1 MKYKNVEQTAESEPM
16 VTSGP
21 VFTERFPKQ
30 EDARS
35 NKKESYSPEDSPNY
49 DAKVTKVT
57 KSPDKSD
64 EKMIVIREKDGSISF
79 SIDDEWA
86 AYEVIGALEMVKG
99 TVLNRVNPQAP
110 SIMDR
115 ILMKSGIK

>member
-1 MKYKNVEQTAESEPM
+1 MKYKNLEETTESEVM
-16 VTSGP
+16 TTSGP
-21 VFTERFPKQ
+21 VFKERSDPDKFNAP
-30 EDARS
+30 EER
-35 NKKESYSPEDSPNY
+35 EDSER
-49 DAKVTKVT
+49 
-57 KSPDKSD
+57 SD
-64 EKMIVIREKDGSISF
+64 EKMIVIKEKDGSISF
-79 SIDDEWA
+79 SIDDNWA